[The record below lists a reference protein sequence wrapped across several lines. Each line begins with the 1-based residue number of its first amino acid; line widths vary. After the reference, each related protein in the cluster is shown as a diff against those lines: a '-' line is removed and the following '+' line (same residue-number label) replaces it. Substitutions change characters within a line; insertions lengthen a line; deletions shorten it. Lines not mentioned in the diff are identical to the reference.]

1 MFIFDSFPNF
11 YLLLHKNSSK
21 SLSSRKQLSCF
32 TYFGV
37 NLFHIV
43 KTGAGGEYSA
53 GILHK

>member
-43 KTGAGGEYSA
+43 KTGAGGRYYA